1 MLREEDIERLR
12 KLSPSDRARMGL
24 DATALAWRVLLTL
37 TPEERQRRL
46 DRAREPWNPPKTRMG
61 ISR

>member
-1 MLREEDIERLR
+1 MLGEEDIEHLR

-24 DATALAWRVLLTL
+24 EATALAWRVLLTL

-46 DRAREPWNPPKTRMG
+46 DRAREPWNPPSTRKG
-61 ISR
+61 VAR

>member
-12 KLSPSDRARMGL
+12 KLTPSDRARMGL
-24 DATALAWRVLLTL
+24 DATRLAWRFLRNL

-46 DRAREPWNPPKTRMG
+46 DRAREPWNPPVSARR
-61 ISR
+61 SAR